1 MKLSKQ
7 FCVVAAAAA
16 LLLGAAA
23 NAGQQR
29 PFAIPG
35 PKADV
40 NPAVK
45 AQFTCEIRPFDL
57 SQGLYC
63 YGPAAI
69 RAAYGVDA
77 LQAAHLTGKGQTIV
91 IIDAFGSPAALSDLQ
106 LFDSVYGLKD
116 PVFIQDTSLNPPPI
130 DPTNADMVG
139 WTAEIALDTQWSHA
153 MAPDAKIVLIAA
165 KSDQDSD
172 LTAALIYALNTY
184 HPTVVSMSFGESEW
198 DLSNPSGL
206 DDVNAWQ
213 SAFQQARHQHVT
225 LFVSSADNGVDTAF
239 AAIGPNTSFPASS
252 PLVTSV
258 GGTNLQFGT
267 ATNAAPPPTG
277 TYQAEEVWNDG
288 FGAGGG
294 GMSILMSEPDYQ
306 SDNVPK
312 SVNQTLHGFR
322 GVPDIAYNAGVVG
335 GVIAAWGIPDGP
347 GFFFIFGGTSAGS
360 PQMSGIVADLA
371 QGLGGNLGFINPQ
384 LYRLGGAGFLKHV
397 THDVTI
403 GNNTVTEATANGPV
417 TITGYSATPGYDLGT
432 GWGTPNFGGIQG
444 SMLSD
449 QGGNWNGYSH

>member
-1 MKLSKQ
+1 
-7 FCVVAAAAA
+7 
-16 LLLGAAA
+16 
-23 NAGQQR
+23 
-29 PFAIPG
+29 
-35 PKADV
+35 
-40 NPAVK
+40 
-45 AQFTCEIRPFDL
+45 
-57 SQGLYC
+57 
-63 YGPAAI
+63 
-69 RAAYGVDA
+69 
-77 LQAAHLTGKGQTIV
+77 
-91 IIDAFGSPAALSDLQ
+91 
-106 LFDSVYGLKD
+106 
-116 PVFIQDTSLNPPPI
+116 
-130 DPTNADMVG
+130 
-139 WTAEIALDTQWSHA
+139 
-153 MAPDAKIVLIAA
+153 
-165 KSDQDSD
+165 
-172 LTAALIYALNTY
+172 
-184 HPTVVSMSFGESEW
+184 
-198 DLSNPSGL
+198 
-206 DDVNAWQ
+206 
-213 SAFQQARHQHVT
+213 
-225 LFVSSADNGVDTAF
+225 
-239 AAIGPNTSFPASS
+239 
-252 PLVTSV
+252 
-258 GGTNLQFGT
+258 
-267 ATNAAPPPTG
+267 
-277 TYQAEEVWNDG
+277 
-288 FGAGGG
+288 
-294 GMSILMSEPDYQ
+294 MSEPDYQ

>member
-1 MKLSKQ
+1 MKCSKQ
-7 FCVVAAAAA
+7 FSFVAAAAA
-16 LLLGAAA
+16 LLLGVAA
-23 NAGQQR
+23 NAGQQK

-45 AQFTCEIRPFDL
+45 ARFTCEDRPFDL

-91 IIDAFGSPAALSDLQ
+91 IIDAFGSPAAWSDLQ

-116 PVFIQDTSLNPPPI
+116 PVFIQDTSLNPPPF
-130 DPTNADMVG
+130 DPTNADMVS
-139 WTAEIALDTQWSHA
+139 WTGEIALDTQWSHVI
-153 MAPDAKIVLIAA
+153 APDAKIVLIAA
-165 KSDQDSD
+165 KSDYDSD

-184 HPTVVSMSFGESEW
+184 HPTVVSMSFGESET

-225 LFVSSADNGVDTAF
+225 LFVSSADNGADTAF
-239 AAIGPNTSFPASS
+239 LGVGPNASWPASS

-258 GGTNLQFGT
+258 GGTNLQFGS
-267 ATNAAPPPTG
+267 ATNAAPPPAG

-288 FGAGGG
+288 YGAGGG

-306 SDNVPK
+306 SDNVPR
-312 SVNQTLHGFR
+312 SVNQTLHGYR

-335 GVIAAWGIPDGP
+335 GVIAAWGIPYGP
-347 GFFFIFGGTSAGS
+347 GAFFIFGGTSAGS

-384 LYRLGGAGFLKHV
+384 LYNLGGAGILKRLN
-397 THDVTI
+397 HDVTT
-403 GNNTVTEATANGPV
+403 GNNTVTVGTQV
-417 TITGYSATPGYDLGT
+417 VTGYSATPGYDLGT
-432 GWGTPNFGGIQG
+432 GWGTPNFGAIQG
-444 SMLSD
+444 WMLSD

>member
-1 MKLSKQ
+1 MKRSKQ
-7 FCVVAAAAA
+7 FSFVAAAAA

-23 NAGQQR
+23 NAGQQK

-35 PKADV
+35 PKADAD
-40 NPAVK
+40 PSAK
-45 AQFTCEIRPFDL
+45 ALFTCENRPFDQ
-57 SQGLYC
+57 SKGLYC

-91 IIDAFGSPAALSDLQ
+91 IIDAFGSPAAWSDLQ
-106 LFDSVYGLKD
+106 LFDKAYGLKD
-116 PVFIQDTSLNPPPI
+116 PVFIQDTSLNPPPF
-130 DPTNADMVG
+130 DPTNADMVN
-139 WTAEIALDTQWSHA
+139 WTGEIALDTQWSHA

-165 KSDQDSD
+165 KSDFDSD

-184 HPTVVSMSFGESEW
+184 HPTVVSMSFGESET

-225 LFVSSADNGVDTAF
+225 LFVSSGDNGVDTAF
-239 AAIGPNTSFPASS
+239 LGVGPNVAWPASS

-267 ATNAAPPPTG
+267 ATNAAPPPAG

-312 SVNQTLHGFR
+312 SVNRTLHGYR

-335 GVIAAWGIPDGP
+335 GVITAWAIPNGP
-347 GFFFIFGGTSAGS
+347 GFFYIFGGTSAGS

-384 LYRLGGAGFLKHV
+384 LYNLGGAGFLKRV
-397 THDVTI
+397 THDVTV
-403 GNNTVTEATANGPV
+403 GDNSVTEGTT
-417 TITGYSATPGYDLGT
+417 TITGYPATPGYDLST

-444 SMLSD
+444 WMLSD

>member
-7 FCVVAAAAA
+7 LRVVAAAAA

-40 NPAVK
+40 DPAVK
-45 AQFTCEIRPFDL
+45 ARFTCENRPFDL

-69 RAAYGVDA
+69 RAAYGADA

-91 IIDAFGSPAALSDLQ
+91 IIDAFGSPTAWSDLQ

-116 PVFIQDTSLNPPPI
+116 PVFIQDTSLNPPPF

-139 WTAEIALDTQWSHA
+139 WTGEIALDTQWSHV

-198 DLSNPSGL
+198 DLANPSGL

-239 AAIGPNTSFPASS
+239 VAIGPNTSFPASS

-306 SDNVPK
+306 SDNVSK

-335 GVIAAWGIPDGP
+335 GVIAAWGVPDGP
-347 GFFFIFGGTSAGS
+347 GVFFIFGGTSAGS

-397 THDVTI
+397 THDVTV

>member
-1 MKLSKQ
+1 MKRSKQ
-7 FCVVAAAAA
+7 FSVVAVAAA

-35 PKADV
+35 PKATID
-40 NPAVK
+40 PTTK
-45 AQFTCEIRPFDL
+45 ARFGCEIVPFDL

-116 PVFIQDTSLNPPPI
+116 PVFIQDTSLNPPPF
-130 DPTNADMVG
+130 DPTNNDMVG

-172 LTAALIYALNTY
+172 LTAALIYALETY

-198 DLSNPSGL
+198 DLSSPAGL
-206 DDVNAWQ
+206 DDVAAWQ
-213 SAFQQARHQHVT
+213 AAFQQARHQHVT
-225 LFVSSADNGVDTAF
+225 LFVSSADSGVDTAF
-239 AAIGPNTSFPASS
+239 VGIGPNVSFPASS

-267 ATNAAPPPTG
+267 ATSAAPPPTG
-277 TYQAEEVWNDG
+277 SYQAEEVWNDG
-288 FGAGGG
+288 YGAGGG

-312 SVNQTLHGFR
+312 SVNKTLHGFR

-335 GVIAAWGIPDGP
+335 GVIAAWGIPYGP
-347 GFFFIFGGTSAGS
+347 GVFFIFGGTSAGS

-371 QGLGGNLGFINPQ
+371 QGQGGNLGFINPQ
-384 LYRLGGAGFLKHV
+384 LYNLGGAGFLKHV
-397 THDVTI
+397 SHDVTI
-403 GNNTVTEATANGPV
+403 GNNTVTETVNGNPV
-417 TITGYSATPGYDLGT
+417 TITGYSATPGYDLST

-444 SMLSD
+444 WMLSD

>member
-7 FCVVAAAAA
+7 FSVVAAAAA

-23 NAGQQR
+23 HAGQQR

-35 PKADV
+35 PKATI

-45 AQFTCEIRPFDL
+45 ARFTCEDAPFDL

-91 IIDAFGSPAALSDLQ
+91 IIDAFGSPAAWSDLQ
-106 LFDSVYGLKD
+106 LFDKLYGLKD
-116 PVFIQDTSLNPPPI
+116 PDFIQDTSLNPPPF

-139 WTAEIALDTQWSHA
+139 WTGEIALDTQWSHV

-172 LTAALIYALNTY
+172 LTAALIYALDTY
-184 HPTVVSMSFGESEW
+184 RPTVVSMSFGESEW

-206 DDVNAWQ
+206 DDVKAWQ
-213 SAFQQARHQHVT
+213 AAFQQARHQHVT

-239 AAIGPNTSFPASS
+239 VAIGPNVSFPASS

-267 ATNAAPPPTG
+267 ATNAAPPPAG

-347 GFFFIFGGTSAGS
+347 GVFFIFGGTSAGS
-360 PQMSGIVADLA
+360 PQMSGIIADLA

-384 LYRLGGAGFLKHV
+384 LYNLGGAGFLKHL

-403 GNNTVTEATANGPV
+403 GNNTVTESTVNGPV